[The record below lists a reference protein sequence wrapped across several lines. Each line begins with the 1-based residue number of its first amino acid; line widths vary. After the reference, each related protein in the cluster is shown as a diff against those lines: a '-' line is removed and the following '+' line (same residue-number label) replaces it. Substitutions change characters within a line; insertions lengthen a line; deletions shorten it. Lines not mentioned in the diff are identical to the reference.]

1 MESEHNLTW
10 VQSIQQHYYGSRYFL
25 NDFLSQFECCSCETI
40 TQLVYYQLQQQQKN
54 ANDKNEALK
63 ITKFSV
69 SRVVIVSW
77 FPLLLSYII
86 CAIDEKP
93 YQLQKMKRLFCFFF
107 FKYFIIMH
115 LPPKSLTYASHTNS
129 IYFLQSI
136 WRCVVRLFKWHQLLI
151 SIKVIYNLMVKY

>member
-40 TQLVYYQLQQQQKN
+40 TQLVYYQLQQQKKN

-93 YQLQKMKRLFCFFF
+93 YQLQKMKIFFVSFSLSILLLCTFRLNRWHTLHTLIP
-107 FKYFIIMH
+107 FIFY
-115 LPPKSLTYASHTNS
+115 SQYGAASSDFSND
-129 IYFLQSI
+129 INY
-136 WRCVVRLFKWHQLLI
+136 W
-151 SIKVIYNLMVKY
+151 